1 MRKHHV
7 CFVPDNIGRHSDL
20 RNKQTGREKT
30 KETEQYFVLKDGT
43 YEITQTQT
51 VCVFSPLYE
60 GQSNIRLVC
69 VPIGEQ
75 DRMMSEFE
83 V

>member
-1 MRKHHV
+1 MCAKTPRLFRSGH
-7 CFVPDNIGRHSDL
+7 IGRHADL
-20 RNKQTGREKT
+20 RNEQTGQEKT
-30 KETEQYFVLKDGT
+30 KEIEQYFVLKDGT

-75 DRMMSEFE
+75 E
-83 V
+83 